1 MKHLVNAFT
10 VHIGTIILF
19 TFLYFLFSNHYTKYG
34 AEFDMMDY
42 LLLSITVQ
50 AGVGITD
57 IYPATF
63 YGKLILAVQ
72 QILMLLTNISTIYFF
87 TL

>member
-10 VHIGTIILF
+10 VHISTIILF
-19 TFLYFLFSNHYTKYG
+19 TILYFLYSNHYTKYG
-34 AEFDMMDY
+34 TEFEMMDY

-63 YGKLILAVQ
+63 YGKLLLALQ
-72 QILMLLTNISTIYFF
+72 QVIMLITNISTIYFF

>member
-1 MKHLVNAFT
+1 MNRIIKGFAI
-10 VHIGTIILF
+10 HISTIILF
-19 TFLYFLFSNHYTKYG
+19 TILYFLYSNHYTKYG
-34 AEFDMMDY
+34 TEFEMMDY

-63 YGKLILAVQ
+63 YGKLLLALQ
-72 QILMLLTNISTIYFF
+72 QVIMLITNISTIYFF